1 MDAAQEGGRRDP
13 AIHAEALAA
22 KTTLRRKMTKVR
34 KDMTPEARQAA
45 SAQMIDRLVKLQAYQ
60 NAQTIFAYASMADE
74 VQLDAFI
81 ERAMSDG
88 KRVAIPWITDKGTME
103 AVEVSSL
110 KSLEVG
116 MYGIRNVPAAE
127 RRVIAPEAIDLAIV
141 PGAAFTVE
149 GARLGLGGG
158 YYDRYLGN
166 RAPQAERV
174 ALAFDALVLPRPERH
189 KIPMEAHDIWA
200 DVLVTETRVLS
211 FDKRKH

>member
-45 SAQMIDRLVKLQAYQ
+45 SAQMIDRLVKLPAYQ

-158 YYDRYLGN
+158 YYDRFLDDLTCHTFLVC
-166 RAPQAERV
+166 RERLVVDRVPCEAPDR
-174 ALAFDALVLPRPERH
+174 RCTY
-189 KIPMEAHDIWA
+189 
-200 DVLVTETRVLS
+200 LVTENGVFS
-211 FDKRKH
+211 PEV

>member
-1 MDAAQEGGRRDP
+1 MVAAQEGGRRDP

-45 SAQMIDRLVKLQAYQ
+45 SAQMIDRLVKLPAYQ

-189 KIPMEAHDIWA
+189 KIPMEAHDIWV
-200 DVLVTETRVLS
+200 DVLVTETRILS

>member
-1 MDAAQEGGRRDP
+1 MDAAQEGERRDP

-45 SAQMIDRLVKLQAYQ
+45 SAQMIDRLVKLPAYQ
-60 NAQTIFAYASMADE
+60 NAQTM
-74 VQLDAFI
+74 FI
-81 ERAMSDG
+81 ERAKADG

-110 KSLEVG
+110 KGLEVG

-127 RRVIAPEAIDLAIV
+127 RQVIAPEALDLAIV

-174 ALAFDALVLPRPERH
+174 ALAFDALVLPRPERY
-189 KIPMEAHDIWA
+189 KIPMEAHDIWV

-211 FDKRKH
+211 FDKKR

>member
-1 MDAAQEGGRRDP
+1 
-13 AIHAEALAA
+13 
-22 KTTLRRKMTKVR
+22 MTKVR

-45 SAQMIDRLVKLQAYQ
+45 SAQMIDRLVKLPAYQ

-116 MYGIRNVPAAE
+116 MYGTGNNDRNSC
-127 RRVIAPEAIDLAIV
+127 
-141 PGAAFTVE
+141 
-149 GARLGLGGG
+149 GLSGG
-158 YYDRYLGN
+158 D
-166 RAPQAERV
+166 
-174 ALAFDALVLPRPERH
+174 
-189 KIPMEAHDIWA
+189 
-200 DVLVTETRVLS
+200 S
-211 FDKRKH
+211 